1 MSSNSQDDQ
10 AFLEETLP
18 IFIEECNE
26 QLETME
32 QILLELEEDSSS
44 TDLLNTLFRCVH
56 TIKGS
61 AGFFGLEAMV
71 GFTHHV
77 ETLLDKLREG
87 LIPLTPELSTLL
99 LTCEDTIRHLLRAVS
114 QPESDT
120 EAHLQRR
127 LDIIVELQKLTGLQD
142 APKTATPSSPNQQ
155 TSTILASQTATQALK
170 RWTIVAAFGIETFRN
185 GMDPL
190 SIMGYLGKLGLV
202 IRTETNIQ
210 KIPRLIEIDP
220 ESCYLSI
227 TLELETEKPQLA
239 IEEAFSFVLED
250 CDLTITQHESM
261 PQSALSSATNAG
273 LQHVP
278 ISNTVTTTQVTEVIA
293 VSTGQIPPSNPT
305 QGTGTAQAPVNTARV
320 ASAASEENRFIRVA
334 ADRLDRVINLL
345 GELVVASAGAE
356 MMARQSK
363 SVTMLEANLHIARL
377 IEEIRSDA
385 LLMRMV
391 PIGETFSRFRRVV
404 RDNAASLGKEIQFDF
419 FGGETELDKS
429 MVEKI
434 VDPLMHIVRN
444 SIDHGLE
451 TPEERVLTGKDP
463 KGLLT
468 LSAQHET
475 GSILITIK
483 DDGRGIRRDKVLQRA
498 WERGLVEKGVTPSD
512 ADIVKLIFAPGF
524 STAEQVTNLSGRGVG
539 MDVVRSNI
547 NALRGQVQI
556 ESIEGSGTEIKI
568 RLPLTLAI
576 IDGFLVDIAG
586 AKFIFPL
593 VSVVEVIEGKSF
605 AISEHHGATLV
616 ELRKS
621 VLPVLNLKQVYGMD
635 TTASNRTSIVVV
647 RSGENQY
654 GVAVDS
660 LMGQH
665 QTVIKPMGRIFK
677 SLQFVSGSTILGNG
691 EVALIFDVHAL
702 NNLAVSIT
710 QSDQAQL
717 VK

>member
-1 MSSNSQDDQ
+1 
-10 AFLEETLP
+10 
-18 IFIEECNE
+18 
-26 QLETME
+26 
-32 QILLELEEDSSS
+32 
-44 TDLLNTLFRCVH
+44 
-56 TIKGS
+56 
-61 AGFFGLEAMV
+61 MV

-170 RWTIVAAFGIETFRN
+170 RWTIVAAFGTETFRN